1 MFDFRFDWDNSIA
14 TGNEEIDSHNK
25 VLFRIG
31 RDIEQLILTD
41 CRAAS
46 EKDLLAKLCEIR
58 EYMTYHFYTEE
69 KILKEN
75 NFVGFEA
82 HKARHEDFKRF
93 INAVDCTDL
102 VERPTQELKKIRNF
116 LQDWV
121 FSHIMLEDK
130 SCFSGCA

>member
-58 EYMTYHFYTEE
+58 
-69 KILKEN
+69 
-75 NFVGFEA
+75 
-82 HKARHEDFKRF
+82 
-93 INAVDCTDL
+93 
-102 VERPTQELKKIRNF
+102 
-116 LQDWV
+116 
-121 FSHIMLEDK
+121 
-130 SCFSGCA
+130 